1 MPGHKFIGFVKS
13 GVLMVESSADLE
25 KRVADLEMQVT
36 ALTET
41 VSDLQAGRET
51 AGLTE
56 PAAKKKSPRKLAAKG
71 GTSEEILSWV
81 DKSYILSRVATTSF
95 IVAVALALRTAS
107 DSGIIDLQL
116 GSFIGMLY
124 ALGLIV
130 YGWFAYKEKSIQAP
144 VFILWG
150 VIVMCSVV
158 VEAHRVF
165 ATVPTEVAYVAMVV
179 TGLVATIISRVHHV
193 ALPVFVG
200 TLGMSFGSF
209 ALDYPSP
216 VFPYLVIIMGL
227 ANVFATYATRLLRA
241 SWLRW
246 LLLTLTLFMIQIWD
260 LKLSIYLS
268 KMSPESLEF
277 SVRGL
282 LPSIAFLGMVF
293 VGVALLGVLGK
304 VQEKI
309 SKFDVVLPI
318 INVCW
323 VYLAAS
329 YAISQGLTTPFVFGW
344 AAMIAAF
351 AHLGI
356 AWWLAHRAE
365 RGALGTTPFALAGG
379 LLMAFAAP
387 MAIGH
392 AVIATALV
400 AVLAVGMA
408 WVSVRRSSLG
418 LRLSSYLLQLY
429 ACSALV
435 VLLWTTDGTKPS
447 IISAFSSGLLAII
460 AFLHYFWARRHP
472 LVGGDSVM
480 DKLNKNDRG
489 ASILLIAALF
499 SGFFTM
505 RVGLYQVLDFLHTAT
520 HSAFGGAQSVLIN
533 VTAAVLLW
541 LSLMRRNKE
550 LRNVAIVI
558 TVIGAGKVFLMDMV
572 QLKGMPLMISVFTF
586 GLVAALASFVL
597 GRWNK
602 STGSG
607 VKDTFDQDSN

>member
-1 MPGHKFIGFVKS
+1 
-13 GVLMVESSADLE
+13 MVESSDDLE
-25 KRVADLEMQVT
+25 KRVAGLEVQLA

-41 VSDLQAGRET
+41 VNVLQAGRSVAEVI
-51 AGLTE
+51 E
-56 PAAKKKSPRKLAAKG
+56 SSAKKKTSRRLSAEG
-71 GTSEEILSWV
+71 GSSEEILSWV

-95 IVAVALALRTAS
+95 IVAVALALRTAA
-107 DSGIIDLQL
+107 DSGTIDLQI

-124 ALGLIV
+124 AFGLII

-150 VIVMCSVV
+150 TIVMCGVV

-165 ATVPTEVAYVAMVV
+165 DTVPTELAYVAMAV
-179 TGLVATIISRVHHV
+179 TGLIATIISRVHHV

-216 VFPYLVIIMGL
+216 VFPYLVIILGL
-227 ANVFATYATRLLRA
+227 ANIFATYATRLMRA

-246 LLLTLTLFMIQIWD
+246 LLFVLTLFMIQIWD

-268 KMSPESLEF
+268 RLSPENLEF
-277 SVRGL
+277 SVQGL
-282 LPSIAFLGMVF
+282 LPSIGFLGLVF
-293 VGVALLGVLGK
+293 AGISLLGVLGK

-309 SKFDVVLPI
+309 SKFDVVMPVL
-318 INVCW
+318 NVCW

-329 YAISQGLTTPFVFGW
+329 YAIGQGLTTSTAFGW
-344 AAMIAAF
+344 VAMVAAF
-351 AHLGI
+351 AHLAV
-356 AWWLAHRAE
+356 AWWLAHKKDG
-365 RGALGTTPFALAGG
+365 GALGTTSFAMAGG
-379 LLMAFAAP
+379 FLVAFSAP

-392 AVIATALV
+392 AVIAGALV
-400 AVLAVGMA
+400 ALLAVGLV
-408 WVSVRRSSLG
+408 WLSVRRDNLG
-418 LRLSSYLLQLY
+418 LRLGSYLLQFY

-435 VLLWTTDGTKPS
+435 FLLWTTDGTKPS
-447 IISAFSSGLLAII
+447 VVGALSSGLLALI
-460 AFLHYFWARRHP
+460 AFCHYFWARHHP
-472 LVGGDSVM
+472 PVAGTTTLA
-480 DKLNKNDRG
+480 KLNKNDRG
-489 ASILLIAALF
+489 ASVLLIAALF

-505 RVGLYQVLDFLHTAT
+505 RVGLYQTLDFLHSAT

-533 VTAAVLLW
+533 VTAAVLLL

-572 QLKGMPLMISVFTF
+572 QLKGMSLMISVFTF

-602 STGSG
+602 STDSSVETIHNEG
-607 VKDTFDQDSN
+607 QD

>member
-1 MPGHKFIGFVKS
+1 VASLTESVNALQQGQGKF
-13 GVLMVESSADLE
+13 LE
-25 KRVADLEMQVT
+25 KQPAGKKAERK
-36 ALTET
+36 
-41 VSDLQAGRET
+41 VSAQ
-51 AGLTE
+51 
-56 PAAKKKSPRKLAAKG
+56 G

-81 DKSYILSRVATTSF
+81 DKSYILSRIATTSF
-95 IVAVALALRTAS
+95 IVAVALALRTAAENN
-107 DSGIIDLQL
+107 IIDLQL

-124 ALGLIV
+124 AFGLII

-150 VIVMCSVV
+150 TILMCSVV

-165 ATVPTEVAYVAMVV
+165 DTVPTEIAYVAMAIM
-179 TGLVATIISRVHHV
+179 GLVATIISRMHHV

-227 ANVFATYATRLLRA
+227 ANLFATYATRLLRA

-246 LLLTLTLFMIQIWD
+246 LLLVLTLFMIQIWD
-260 LKLSIYLS
+260 LKLAIYLS
-268 KMSPESLEF
+268 KLTPENLEF

-282 LPSIAFLGMVF
+282 LPSIGFLGVVF
-293 VGVALLGVLGK
+293 AGIALLGVLGK
-304 VQEKI
+304 VQDKI

-323 VYLAAS
+323 IFLAAK
-329 YAISQGLTTPFVFGW
+329 YAIGQGLTTPEVFGW
-344 AAMIAAF
+344 VAMVAAF
-351 AHLGI
+351 VHLAV
-356 AWWLAHRAE
+356 AWWLAQRKPG
-365 RGALGTTPFALAGG
+365 GALGTTPFAIAGG
-379 LLMAFAAP
+379 LLLAFASP

-392 AVIATALV
+392 AVIASALV
-400 AVLAVGMA
+400 ALLAVGMA
-408 WVSVRRSSLG
+408 WLSQRCSNLG
-418 LRLSSYLLQLY
+418 LRLVSYLLQFY

-435 VLLWTTDGTKPS
+435 FLLWTTDGTKPS
-447 IISAFSSGLLAII
+447 VVGALSSGLLASI
-460 AFLHYFWARRHP
+460 AFFHYFWARSHP
-472 LVGGDSVM
+472 LAPDESLIH
-480 DKLNKNDRG
+480 KFNKNDRG
-489 ASILLIAALF
+489 AGVLLIAALF
-499 SGFFTM
+499 SGFFTL
-505 RVGLYQVLDFLHTAT
+505 RVGLYQTLDFMHSAT

-533 VTAAVLLW
+533 VTAAVLLC

-550 LRNVAIVI
+550 LRNVAVVV

-586 GLVAALASFVL
+586 GLVAALASLVL

-602 STGSG
+602 AVDPAT
-607 VKDTFDQDSN
+607 KADPE

>member
-1 MPGHKFIGFVKS
+1 
-13 GVLMVESSADLE
+13 MVESSADLE

>member
-1 MPGHKFIGFVKS
+1 
-13 GVLMVESSADLE
+13 MVESSADLE
-25 KRVADLEMQVT
+25 KRVADLEVQLT

-41 VSDLQAGRET
+41 VYELQVGRS
-51 AGLTE
+51 
-56 PAAKKKSPRKLAAKG
+56 AAEVTDSSVKKKAPRLLSAEG

-81 DKSYILSRVATTSF
+81 DKSYILSRIATTSF
-95 IVAVALALRTAS
+95 IVAVALALRTAA
-107 DSGIIDLQL
+107 DSGTIDLQI

-150 VIVMCSVV
+150 TIVMCGVV

-165 ATVPTEVAYVAMVV
+165 DTVPTELAYVAMAV

-227 ANVFATYATRLLRA
+227 ANIFATYATRLLRA

-246 LLLTLTLFMIQIWD
+246 LLLVLTLFMIQIWD
-260 LKLSIYLS
+260 LKLAIYLS
-268 KMSPESLEF
+268 RLSPENLEF
-277 SVRGL
+277 SVQGL
-282 LPSIAFLGMVF
+282 LPSIGFLGLVF
-293 VGVALLGVLGK
+293 AGIALLGVLGK

-309 SKFDVVLPI
+309 SKFDVVLPVL
-318 INVCW
+318 NVCW
-323 VYLAAS
+323 IYLAAN
-329 YAISQGLTTPFVFGW
+329 YAIGQGLTTSETFGW
-344 AAMIAAF
+344 IAMVAAF
-351 AHLGI
+351 AHLAI
-356 AWWLAHRAE
+356 AWWLAHRTKG
-365 RGALGTTPFALAGG
+365 GALGTTSFAMAGG
-379 LLMAFAAP
+379 FLMAFAAP

-392 AVIATALV
+392 AVIAGVLV
-400 AVLAVGMA
+400 ALLAVGLA
-408 WVSVRRSSLG
+408 WLSVRRGNVG
-418 LRLSSYLLQLY
+418 LRLGSYLLQFY

-435 VLLWTTDGTKPS
+435 FLLWTTDGTRPS
-447 IISAFSSGLLAII
+447 VVGALSSGLLAII
-460 AFLHYFWARRHP
+460 AFCHYFWARRHP
-472 LVGGDSVM
+472 PVVGATLM
-480 DKLNKNDRG
+480 DKINKKDRG
-489 ASILLIAALF
+489 ASVLLIAALF

-505 RVGLYQVLDFLHTAT
+505 RVGLYQALDFMHSAT

-533 VTAAVLLW
+533 GTAAVLLL
-541 LSLMRRNKE
+541 LSLMRKNKE

-572 QLKGMPLMISVFTF
+572 QLKGMSLMISVFTF

-602 STGSG
+602 KVETTQE
-607 VKDTFDQDSN
+607 KTEH

>member
-1 MPGHKFIGFVKS
+1 
-13 GVLMVESSADLE
+13 MVESPTDLE
-25 KRVADLEMQVT
+25 KRVADLERQLT

-41 VSDLQAGRET
+41 VNDLQMGRGV
-51 AGLTE
+51 ADI
-56 PAAKKKSPRKLAAKG
+56 ADSAVKKRPPRRLSAEG

-107 DSGIIDLQL
+107 DSGSIDLQV

-124 ALGLIV
+124 ALALLM
-130 YGWFAYKEKSIQAP
+130 YGWFAYKERSIQAP
-144 VFILWG
+144 VYILWG
-150 VIVMCSVV
+150 TIIMCSVV

-165 ATVPTEVAYVAMVV
+165 ATVPTEVAYVAMAV
-179 TGLVATIISRVHHV
+179 TGLVATIISRAHHV

-216 VFPYLVIIMGL
+216 VFPYLVVIMGL

-246 LLLTLTLFMIQIWD
+246 LLLVLTLFMIQIWD

-268 KMSPESLEF
+268 KLSPENLEF
-277 SVRGL
+277 SVQGL
-282 LPSIAFLGMVF
+282 LPSIGFLGLVF
-293 VGVALLGVLGK
+293 TCIALLGVLGK

-309 SKFDVVLPI
+309 SKFDVVLPV

-323 VYLAAS
+323 IYLAAS
-329 YAISQGLTTPFVFGW
+329 YAIGQGLTTSATFGW
-344 AAMIAAF
+344 VAMFAALAYLAIS
-351 AHLGI
+351 
-356 AWWLAHRAE
+356 WWLAHRVE
-365 RGALGTTPFALAGG
+365 GGALGTTSFAMAGG
-379 LLMAFAAP
+379 LLLAFAAP

-392 AVIATALV
+392 AVIAGAMVAL
-400 AVLAVGMA
+400 LAVVLA
-408 WVSVRRSSLG
+408 WVSMRRRNLG
-418 LRLSSYLLQLY
+418 LRLTSYLLQFY

-435 VLLWTTDGTKPS
+435 FLLWTTDGTKPS
-447 IISAFSSGLLAII
+447 VVGALSSGLLAVI
-460 AFLHYFWARRHP
+460 AFFHYFWARRHP
-472 LVGGDSVM
+472 PVVGTGLM
-480 DKLNKNDRG
+480 ERLNKNDRG
-489 ASILLIAALF
+489 AGVLLIAALF

-505 RVGLYQVLDFLHTAT
+505 RVGLYQALDFMHTAT

-541 LSLMRRNKE
+541 LSLMRHNKE
-550 LRNVAIVI
+550 LRNVAIVV

-572 QLKGMPLMISVFTF
+572 QLKGMPLMTSVFTF

-602 STGSG
+602 KTEEAVAKGQESG
-607 VKDTFDQDSN
+607 DS

>member
-1 MPGHKFIGFVKS
+1 
-13 GVLMVESSADLE
+13 MVGQSTELE
-25 KRVADLEMQVT
+25 KRVADLEAQVDS
-36 ALTET
+36 LTESVKALQLAQGKSLEKQP
-41 VSDLQAGRET
+41 VSKKAERKV
-51 AGLTE
+51 
-56 PAAKKKSPRKLAAKG
+56 AAQG

-81 DKSYILSRVATTSF
+81 DKSYILSRIATTSF
-95 IVAVALALRTAS
+95 IVAVALALRTAAENS
-107 DSGIIDLQL
+107 IIDLQL

-124 ALGLIV
+124 AFGLII

-150 VIVMCSVV
+150 TIIMCSVV

-165 ATVPTEVAYVAMVV
+165 DTVPTEVAYVAMAIM
-179 TGLVATIISRVHHV
+179 GLFATIISRMHHV

-227 ANVFATYATRLLRA
+227 ANLFATYATRLLRA

-246 LLLTLTLFMIQIWD
+246 LLLVLTLFMIQIWD
-260 LKLSIYLS
+260 LKLAIYLS
-268 KMSPESLEF
+268 KLSPENLEF
-277 SVRGL
+277 SVQGL
-282 LPSIAFLGMVF
+282 LPSIGFLGLVF
-293 VGVALLGVLGK
+293 AGIALLGVLGK
-304 VQEKI
+304 VQDKI

-323 VYLAAS
+323 IFLAAE
-329 YAISQGLTTPFVFGW
+329 YAIGQGLTTPQVFGW
-344 AAMIAAF
+344 VAMVAAF
-351 AHLGI
+351 AHLAV
-356 AWWLAHRAE
+356 AWWLAQRKPG
-365 RGALGTTPFALAGG
+365 GALGTTSFAMAGG
-379 LLMAFAAP
+379 LFLAFASP
-387 MAIGH
+387 LAIGH
-392 AVIATALV
+392 AVIASALV
-400 AVLAVGMA
+400 ALLAVGMA
-408 WVSVRRSSLG
+408 WLSQRCSNLG
-418 LRLSSYLLQLY
+418 LRLVSYLLQFY

-435 VLLWTTDGTKPS
+435 FLLWTTDGTKPS
-447 IISAFSSGLLAII
+447 VVGALSSGLLAII
-460 AFLHYFWARRHP
+460 AFFHYFWARSHP
-472 LVGGDSVM
+472 IVSGESIM
-480 DKLNKNDRG
+480 HKFNKNDRG
-489 ASILLIAALF
+489 AGVLLIAALF

-505 RVGLYQVLDFLHTAT
+505 RVGLYQSLDFMHSAT

-550 LRNVAIVI
+550 LRNVAVVV

-586 GLVAALASFVL
+586 GLVAALASLVL

-602 STGSG
+602 SVDPAT
-607 VKDTFDQDSN
+607 KADPE

>member
-1 MPGHKFIGFVKS
+1 MAEIKTNLEERVSELEAQVTTLTVAVNELQSRFDIAIIVP
-13 GVLMVESSADLE
+13 SAD
-25 KRVADLEMQVT
+25 
-36 ALTET
+36 
-41 VSDLQAGRET
+41 
-51 AGLTE
+51 
-56 PAAKKKSPRKLAAKG
+56 KKKSVRKVSAPGEA
-71 GTSEEILSWV
+71 SEEILSWV
-81 DKSYILSRVATTSF
+81 DKSYILSRIATTSF
-95 IVAVALALRTAS
+95 IVAVALALRTAA
-107 DSGIIDLQL
+107 DSGSIDLQI

-124 ALGLIV
+124 AMGLMV

-150 VIVMCSVV
+150 TIVMCGVV

-165 ATVPTEVAYVAMVV
+165 DTVPTELAYVAMAV

-246 LLLTLTLFMIQIWD
+246 LLLVLTLFMIQIWD
-260 LKLSIYLS
+260 LKLAIYLS
-268 KMSPESLEF
+268 RLSPENLDF
-277 SVRGL
+277 SVQGL
-282 LPSIAFLGMVF
+282 LPSIGFLGLVF
-293 VGVALLGVLGK
+293 AGIALLGVLGK

-309 SKFDVVLPI
+309 AKFDVVLPLL
-318 INVCW
+318 NVCW
-323 VYLAAS
+323 VYLAAK
-329 YAISQGLTTPFVFGW
+329 YAIGQGLTTPVTFGW
-344 AAMIAAF
+344 IAVIAAF
-351 AHLGI
+351 AHLAI
-356 AWWLAHRAE
+356 AWWLAHRTE
-365 RGALGTTPFALAGG
+365 GGALGTTSFAMAGG
-379 LLMAFAAP
+379 FLLAFAAP

-392 AVIATALV
+392 AVIAGALV
-400 AVLAVGMA
+400 ALLAVGLA
-408 WVSVRRSSLG
+408 WLSVRRGNVG
-418 LRLSSYLLQLY
+418 LRLGSYLLQFY

-435 VLLWTTDGTKPS
+435 YLLWTTDGTKPS
-447 IISAFSSGLLAII
+447 VVGALSSGLLAVI
-460 AFLHYFWARRHP
+460 AFCHYFWARRHP
-472 LVGGDSVM
+472 PVAGSTLM
-480 DKLNKNDRG
+480 DKINKKDRG
-489 ASILLIAALF
+489 ASVLLIAALF

-505 RVGLYQVLDFLHTAT
+505 RVGLYQALDFMHSAT

-533 VTAAVLLW
+533 VTAAVLLL
-541 LSLMRRNKE
+541 LSLMRKNKE

-572 QLKGMPLMISVFTF
+572 QLKGMSLMISVFTF

-602 STGSG
+602 KVETAQE
-607 VKDTFDQDSN
+607 KAEH

>member
-1 MPGHKFIGFVKS
+1 
-13 GVLMVESSADLE
+13 MVESSADLE
-25 KRVADLEMQVT
+25 KRVADLEVQVV

-41 VSDLQAGRET
+41 VIEMQAGRGT
-51 AGLTE
+51 ADIIDSSV
-56 PAAKKKSPRKLAAKG
+56 KKKAPRRLSAEG

-81 DKSYILSRVATTSF
+81 DKSYILSRIATTSF
-95 IVAVALALRTAS
+95 IVAVALALRTAA
-107 DSGIIDLQL
+107 DSGTIDLQI

-124 ALGLIV
+124 ALGLLM

-144 VFILWG
+144 VYVLWG
-150 VIVMCSVV
+150 TIIMCSVV

-165 ATVPTEVAYVAMVV
+165 ATVPSEVAYVAMAV
-179 TGLVATIISRVHHV
+179 TGLVATIISRMHHV

-246 LLLTLTLFMIQIWD
+246 LLLVLTLFMIQIWD
-260 LKLSIYLS
+260 LKLAIYLS
-268 KMSPESLEF
+268 RLSPENLEF
-277 SVRGL
+277 SVQGL
-282 LPSIAFLGMVF
+282 LPSIGFLGVVF
-293 VGVALLGVLGK
+293 AGIALLGVLGK

-309 SKFDVVLPI
+309 SKFDVVLPVL
-318 INVCW
+318 NVCW
-323 VYLAAS
+323 VYLAAN
-329 YAISQGLTTPFVFGW
+329 YAIGQGLTTSITFGW
-344 AAMIAAF
+344 VAMIAAF
-351 AHLGI
+351 AHLAI

-365 RGALGTTPFALAGG
+365 GGALGTTSFAMAGG
-379 LLMAFAAP
+379 FLMAFAAP

-392 AVIATALV
+392 AVIAGALV
-400 AVLAVGMA
+400 ALLAVGLA
-408 WVSVRRSSLG
+408 WVSVRRSNLG
-418 LRLSSYLLQLY
+418 LRLGSYLLQFY

-435 VLLWTTDGTKPS
+435 FLLWTTDGTKPS
-447 IISAFSSGLLAII
+447 VVGALSSGLLAMI
-460 AFLHYFWARRHP
+460 AFCHYFWARRHP
-472 LVGGDSVM
+472 LAASTTTMG
-480 DKLNKNDRG
+480 KLNKNDRG
-489 ASILLIAALF
+489 ASVLLIAALF

-505 RVGLYQVLDFLHTAT
+505 RVGLYQTLDFLHSAT

-533 VTAAVLLW
+533 VTAAVLLL

-550 LRNVAIVI
+550 LRNVAIVV

-572 QLKGMPLMISVFTF
+572 QLKGMSLMISVFTF

-602 STGSG
+602 NTEEA
-607 VKDTFDQDSN
+607 VPADQGKVEL